1 MRSWVISKMGMLKAW
16 VGAVTA
22 AGGVFLTAVADGA
35 IDGTEVGLIVG
46 AFLAALGLV
55 YRVPNKE

>member
-1 MRSWVISKMGMLKAW
+1 MGMLKAW

-22 AGGVFLTAVADGA
+22 AGAAFGTAIADGA

-46 AFLAALGLV
+46 AFLTALGLV
-55 YRVPNKE
+55 YRVPNKDVE